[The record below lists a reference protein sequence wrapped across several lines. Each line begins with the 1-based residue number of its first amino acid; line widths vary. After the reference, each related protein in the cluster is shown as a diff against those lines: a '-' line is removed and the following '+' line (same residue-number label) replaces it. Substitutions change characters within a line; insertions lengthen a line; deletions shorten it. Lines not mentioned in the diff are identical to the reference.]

1 MSGKLNKRELEIMAD
16 EEMRAGQAALVEHNI
31 ADAIEHIQ
39 KSLKL
44 LKQVG
49 DLEKYVEN
57 LNILGMAYAME
68 SDETNAFDCYL
79 ESLATAAVMNSKNLK
94 ALSYSNIAS
103 CYQKMGKNKEAMQ
116 YFRDAR
122 KEYRNPSQRKE
133 GNYEMWNSI
142 SYLNRI
148 GMDKDLI
155 DNDDTV
161 VIM

>member
-1 MSGKLNKRELEIMAD
+1 MSSKLNKSELEIMAD
-16 EEMRAGQAALVEHNI
+16 KEIRAGQAALVEHNI

-79 ESLATAAVMNSKNLK
+79 ESLATASVMNSKNLK

-103 CYQKMGKNKEAMQ
+103 CYQKMGRNREAMQ

-122 KEYRNPSQRKE
+122 REYRNPSQRKE

-155 DNDDTV
+155 DNDDMV